1 MEEVRGLADVVAQR
15 REFLAALADRPRS
28 KPDLVAA
35 TDTSRSTVDRA
46 ISDLSERGL
55 VARDGNVY
63 RPTYAG
69 TRVLSIHEG
78 YLGRLADVDRASDV
92 LSDLPPD
99 ADLDPA
105 LLDGA
110 DVRTAEPHAQEYPI
124 RPVVDVVA
132 DAQCLGAVVPVVT
145 PQYVD
150 AIRAACEGAATG
162 GSEPSERASGS
173 ERSER
178 PASHAADRGV
188 DVDLVVTPAV
198 AETLQ
203 RRHAESIRIC
213 REAGLTLYETE
224 AAPPY
229 ALWAADTGT
238 ETCAGAVVHSET
250 GVTGAVLND
259 ADAAHEWARETV
271 ERYRASAT
279 ELDL

>member
-1 MEEVRGLADVVAQR
+1 MEVVRGLADVVARR

-69 TRVLSIHEG
+69 VRVLAIHDE
-78 YLGRLADVDRASDV
+78 YLDRLADVDRASDV
-92 LSDLPPD
+92 LSDLPSD
-99 ADLDPA
+99 ADLDPV

-132 DAQCLGAVVPVVT
+132 DAQRLGAVVPVVT

-150 AIRAACEGAATG
+150 AIESAAG
-162 GSEPSERASGS
+162 GRDVA
-173 ERSER
+173 
-178 PASHAADRGV
+178 
-188 DVDLVVTPAV
+188 VDLVVTPAV
-198 AETLQ
+198 AETLE
-203 RRHAESIRIC
+203 RRHAEAIRAC
-213 REAGLTLYETE
+213 REAGLTLYESDR
-224 AAPPY
+224 APPY
-229 ALWAADTGT
+229 ALWAVDTDADTY
-238 ETCAGAVVHSET
+238 AGVVVHSET

-271 ERYRASAT
+271 ERYRASGT
-279 ELDL
+279 ELDH